1 MIAALLSLLALTGT
15 LLALPLT
22 PAMREL
28 LSRRDAHALPIQAE
42 TEHITDLAT
51 GFRASLLGRTGSRP
65 ATTLVLEK
73 DVVLDA
79 GLFFPD
85 HIYAKNNLSSQGRN
99 VFAAILCEK
108 DFCLGESSRLLRWL
122 HAEGMITIQPG
133 CILGGRVSAGQRI
146 VLGAGCKFERVH
158 APTIVSAGLDTPGIE
173 VPQPDE
179 PVVGERVTNRIVV
192 KKDFTLRP
200 GEFLRSNVVAGR
212 RIQLAEGTQVVGS
225 LKSKAAMELDS
236 GVLIQGSLV
245 SASDLRIGPA
255 GFVLGPV
262 LAEREL
268 VIGSGTHI
276 GTPDHLTTVSA
287 PRIRIAPGAHI
298 HGTLWAREEGLVE
311 G

>member
-1 MIAALLSLLALTGT
+1 MIAALVSLLALTGT

-28 LSRRDAHALPIQAE
+28 LSRRDAHALPIQAA
-42 TEHITDLAT
+42 TEHMTDLAT

-65 ATTLVLEK
+65 ATTLVFEG

-85 HIYAKNNLSSQGRN
+85 HIYAKNNLATQGRN
-99 VFAAILCEK
+99 VFAAILCDK
-108 DFCLGESSRLLRWL
+108 NVCLGESSRLLRWL
-122 HAEGMITIQPG
+122 HAEEVITIQPG
-133 CILGGRVSAGQRI
+133 CILGGRVSAGERV
-146 VLGAGCKFERVH
+146 VLGAGCSFERVH
-158 APTIVSAGLDTPGIE
+158 APKIVTGGVDTAAGEAPD
-173 VPQPDE
+173 PDE
-179 PVVGERVTNRIVV
+179 PVGDRVTNRIVV
-192 KKDFTLRP
+192 QKDFMLRP
-200 GEFLRSNVVAGR
+200 GEFLRSNVVARR
-212 RIQLAEGTQVVGS
+212 RIELAQGTQVVGS
-225 LKSKAAMELDS
+225 LKSKAAMELGS
-236 GVLIQGSLV
+236 GVLVQGSLV
-245 SASDLRIGPA
+245 SASDLRIGQS

-276 GTPDHLTTVSA
+276 GTPGHLTTVSA
-287 PRIRIAPGAHI
+287 PRIRIAPGACI